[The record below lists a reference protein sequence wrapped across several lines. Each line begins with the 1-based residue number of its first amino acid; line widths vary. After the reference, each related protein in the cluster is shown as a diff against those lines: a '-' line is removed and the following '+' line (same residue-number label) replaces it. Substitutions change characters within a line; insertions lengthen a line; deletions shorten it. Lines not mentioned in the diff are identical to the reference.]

1 MPHPPVSVVG
11 AVLRV
16 RGLCPP
22 AGGVPFMGRT
32 RRADFLSALFFY
44 LFLYLYFFFY
54 LYIYIRK
61 IHSNCTRTCKGPLFF
76 SLS

>member
-1 MPHPPVSVVG
+1 
-11 AVLRV
+11 
-16 RGLCPP
+16 
-22 AGGVPFMGRT
+22 MGRT

-44 LFLYLYFFFY
+44 IFLYLYFFFY